1 MAAYKPGDY
10 YVSSSGMVMQ
20 WNGTSWK
27 SKGQSQSP
35 GGQDAIKN
43 GRPTTAP
50 GAATN
55 PVVAE
60 ETGIATRQVQANN
73 SEFAQDKSGSIK
85 LKLPSVN
92 NSSAST
98 SLRYPYDITASETDY
113 VTFEFFEYNPPFGKG
128 QGQGG
133 LDTFSASTA
142 YNFYNASG
150 SQANAKSAKALGL
163 ESIILYMPEDIQAQ
177 YGSRWGGAD
186 FGTAAVGIMRG
197 FGGKLPAPD
206 VAFSATGGMIKSKFY
221 DTVLKGI
228 NNMTGSNISLDQFM
242 GSVSGTIL
250 NPNTEML
257 YQGGD
262 LRTFALTFKMTPKNN
277 SEAVKIKTICNTFK
291 KAMLP
296 SIGGQSF
303 FGSEAVS
310 LLKIPNL
317 CQVTYMRGSKIHEYL
332 PVYKLCAIAGVDVN
346 YTPDGAYATYE
357 GGSPVSTQLT
367 VSFKETKL
375 LFSNDVNLSGYS
387 Y

>member
-1 MAAYKPGDY
+1 MAAYRPGDY

-20 WNGTSWK
+20 WDGTSWK
-27 SKGQSQSP
+27 SKGQSLAP

-43 GRPTTAP
+43 GRPATAP
-50 GAATN
+50 GAARN

-60 ETGIATRQVQANN
+60 ETGIATQQVQANN
-73 SEFAQDKSGSIK
+73 SQFGPDPTIPIIAA
-85 LKLPSVN
+85 PTVN

-98 SLRYPYDITASETDY
+98 SLRYPDNITASETDY
-113 VTFEFFEYNPPFGKG
+113 VSFEFFEYNPPFGKG

-133 LDTFSASTA
+133 LNAFSASTA

-150 SQANAKSAKALGL
+150 LKDNAKSAKAIGL
-163 ESIILYMPEDIQAQ
+163 NPIILYMPEDIQAQ
-177 YGSRWGGAD
+177 YGARWGGAD
-186 FGTAAVGIMRG
+186 FGTAAVGMMRLP
-197 FGGKLPAPD
+197 GGKTPAPD
-206 VAFSATGGMIKSKFY
+206 VTFSATNGMIKSKVY

-228 NNMTGSNISLDQFM
+228 NSMTGSNISLDQFM

-262 LRTFALTFKMTPKNN
+262 LRTFALTFKMTPKNGT
-277 SEAVKIKTICNTFK
+277 EAVKIKTICNTFK

-296 SIGGQSF
+296 DIGGQSF
-303 FGSEAVS
+303 FGSEAAS
-310 LLKIPNL
+310 LLKVPNL

-367 VSFKETKL
+367 ISFKETKL
-375 LFSNDVNLSGYS
+375 LFSNDVNLKGYS

>member
-1 MAAYKPGDY
+1 
-10 YVSSSGMVMQ
+10 
-20 WNGTSWK
+20 
-27 SKGQSQSP
+27 
-35 GGQDAIKN
+35 
-43 GRPTTAP
+43 
-50 GAATN
+50 
-55 PVVAE
+55 
-60 ETGIATRQVQANN
+60 
-73 SEFAQDKSGSIK
+73 
-85 LKLPSVN
+85 
-92 NSSAST
+92 
-98 SLRYPYDITASETDY
+98 
-113 VTFEFFEYNPPFGKG
+113 
-128 QGQGG
+128 
-133 LDTFSASTA
+133 
-142 YNFYNASG
+142 
-150 SQANAKSAKALGL
+150 
-163 ESIILYMPEDIQAQ
+163 
-177 YGSRWGGAD
+177 
-186 FGTAAVGIMRG
+186 
-197 FGGKLPAPD
+197 
-206 VAFSATGGMIKSKFY
+206 
-221 DTVLKGI
+221 
-228 NNMTGSNISLDQFM
+228 MTGSNISLDQFM

>member
-1 MAAYKPGDY
+1 MALTLQQIQRAYTDKNYFNSLSPQEQAQVAKGG
-10 YVSSSGMVMQ
+10 VAGGFTTQNVANTQASAGV
-20 WNGTSWK
+20 NPAIPATSQF
-27 SKGQSQSP
+27 GL
-35 GGQDAIKN
+35 D
-43 GRPTTAP
+43 PTIPTIAAP
-50 GAATN
+50 T
-55 PVVAE
+55 
-60 ETGIATRQVQANN
+60 
-73 SEFAQDKSGSIK
+73 
-85 LKLPSVN
+85 VN
-92 NSSAST
+92 NSSTST
-98 SLRYPYDITASETDY
+98 SLRYPENITASETDY
-113 VTFEFFEYNPPFGKG
+113 VSFEFFEYNPPFGKG

-133 LDTFSASTA
+133 INAFSASTA

-150 SQANAKSAKALGL
+150 LKDNAKSAKALGL
-163 ESIILYMPEDIQAQ
+163 TPIILYMPEDIQAQ

-186 FGTAAVGIMRG
+186 FGTAAVGMMRLP
-197 FGGKLPAPD
+197 GGKTPD
-206 VAFSATGGMIKSKFY
+206 MGVTFSAANGMIKSKVY

-228 NNMTGSNISLDQFM
+228 NSMTGSNISLDQFM

-262 LRTFALTFKMTPKNN
+262 LRTFALTFKMTPKNGT
-277 SEAVKIKTICNTFK
+277 EAVKIKTICNTFK

-296 SIGGQSF
+296 DIGGQSF
-303 FGSEAVS
+303 FGSEAAS
-310 LLKIPNL
+310 LLKVPNL

-367 VSFKETKL
+367 ISFKETKL
-375 LFSNDVNLSGYS
+375 LFSNDVNLKGYS